1 VTTRGPAALVVA
13 TALAF
18 AFAAP
23 GVAREPV
30 TLGIVFHVA
39 EVDGRPVAD
48 DAFLDARLERAN
60 QLYAPYGV
68 AFAKK
73 KVVPLGAAHA
83 VLETRADRD
92 ALGAFVKRGAH
103 EAAIDCFVVRS
114 FRDVDDPRELR
125 RGVHWRTR
133 AGASFVILSAT
144 FGGPTV
150 LAHELGHY
158 LGNPRH
164 SDAPGNLMNPHDPGE
179 TPVLDAAQLRNL
191 ERALRR

>member
-1 VTTRGPAALVVA
+1 MPIGGALVVA
-13 TALAF
+13 AAMALGL
-18 AFAAP
+18 AAP
-23 GVAREPV
+23 AVAPV

-39 EVDGRPVAD
+39 EVDGHAVAD

-73 KVVPLGAAHA
+73 KVLPLGAAHA

-92 ALGAFVKRGAH
+92 ALGAFVRPGAV
-103 EAAIDCFVVRS
+103 DCFVVRS

-133 AGASFVILSAT
+133 RGASFIILSAS

>member
-1 VTTRGPAALVVA
+1 VTTRRTAALVVA
-13 TALAF
+13 AALGF
-18 AFAAP
+18 AVPAI
-23 GVAREPV
+23 ARAPV

-39 EVDGRPVAD
+39 EVDGHPVAD

-92 ALGAFVKRGAH
+92 ALGAFVKRGT
-103 EAAIDCFVVRS
+103 IDCFVVRS

-164 SDAPGNLMNPHDPGE
+164 SEAPGNLMNPQDPGE